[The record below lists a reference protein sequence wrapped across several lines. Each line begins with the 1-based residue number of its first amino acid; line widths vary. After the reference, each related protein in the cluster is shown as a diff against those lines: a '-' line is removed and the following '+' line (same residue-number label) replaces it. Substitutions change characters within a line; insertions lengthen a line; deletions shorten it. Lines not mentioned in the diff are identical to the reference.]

1 MSQGKSA
8 LMIAGLIVASVLAG
22 TGLGLAVSQEGG
34 FSGIATTV
42 TQTTTM
48 SGQNAS
54 APYVLTLIITTDNG
68 FNSTIGDQPAYYV
81 LGPSGLESSVNIT
94 LPAHRLIE
102 LVISNYDEGNASLSA
117 PQYANVTGTEQG
129 SELVY
134 NNTAINSTEGPSGI
148 VLRGSQSVSSL
159 PLTEISHTFTVPS
172 LGLNLPMA
180 SESTV
185 VAYFTTGAAGTYVW
199 LCETACGVGANGFAG
214 AMSTPGWMNGS
225 IVVN

>member
-1 MSQGKSA
+1 MSQSTSA
-8 LMIAGLIVASVLAG
+8 LMIVGLIVASVLAG
-22 TGLGLAVSQEGG
+22 IGLGLAASQEGG
-34 FSGIATTV
+34 FDGVATTV
-42 TQTTTM
+42 TQTTTV
-48 SGQNAS
+48 SGQNTS
-54 APYVLTLIITTDNG
+54 APYILTLIITTDNG

-81 LGPSGLESSVNIT
+81 LGPSGLESSANIT

-148 VLRGSQSVSSL
+148 VLRGSQTVSSL

-199 LCETACGVGANGFAG
+199 LCETACGAGASGFAG
-214 AMSTPGWMNGS
+214 AMSASGWMNGS
-225 IVVN
+225 MVVS

>member
-1 MSQGKSA
+1 
-8 LMIAGLIVASVLAG
+8 MIAALIVASVLAG
-22 TGLGLAVSQEGG
+22 TGLGLAASQEGG
-34 FSGIATTV
+34 FGGVATTI
-42 TQTTTM
+42 TQTATS
-48 SGQNAS
+48 SGQNTS
-54 APYVLTLIITTDNG
+54 APYVLTLIITTDNR
-68 FNSTIGDQPAYYV
+68 FNSTTGDQPAYYV
-81 LGPSGLESSVNIT
+81 LGPGGLESSANIT

-117 PQYANVTGTEQG
+117 PQYANVTGTELGSELG

-134 NNTAINSTEGPSGI
+134 NNTAINSTEGSSGI
-148 VLRGSQSVSSL
+148 VLRGSQTVSSL
-159 PLTEISHTFTVPS
+159 PLAEISHTFTVPS

-199 LCETACGVGANGFAG
+199 LCETACGAGTNGFAG

-225 IVVN
+225 IVVS

>member
-1 MSQGKSA
+1 M
-8 LMIAGLIVASVLAG
+8 
-22 TGLGLAVSQEGG
+22 
-34 FSGIATTV
+34 
-42 TQTTTM
+42 
-48 SGQNAS
+48 
-54 APYVLTLIITTDNG
+54 
-68 FNSTIGDQPAYYV
+68 
-81 LGPSGLESSVNIT
+81 
-94 LPAHRLIE
+94 IE

-117 PQYANVTGTEQG
+117 PRYVNVTGTEQG

-148 VLRGSQSVSSL
+148 VLRGSQTVSSL

-180 SESTV
+180 SESTI

-199 LCETACGVGANGFAG
+199 LCETACGAGTNGFAG

-225 IVVN
+225 IVVS